1 MAHLQSERSVQT
13 SHMPYGSSIL
23 CSATILS
30 RSPAS
35 CMPIRLLLI
44 KKKID
49 AIKYIV
55 LKGLF
60 ELQDYKNA
68 GNGTGQISWILK

>member
-1 MAHLQSERSVQT
+1 
-13 SHMPYGSSIL
+13 
-23 CSATILS
+23 
-30 RSPAS
+30 
-35 CMPIRLLLI
+35 MPIRLLLI
-44 KKKID
+44 KKNID